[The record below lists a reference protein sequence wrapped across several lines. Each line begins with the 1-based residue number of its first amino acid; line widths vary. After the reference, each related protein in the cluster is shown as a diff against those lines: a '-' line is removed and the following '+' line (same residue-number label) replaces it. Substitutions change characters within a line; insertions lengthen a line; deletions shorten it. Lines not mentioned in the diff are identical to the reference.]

1 MRRRGKYPSAGKRK
15 RPIRFIEAAEGKK
28 KRGVEVEGMFLELI
42 REEHILLIYLPPALS
57 CLIHFPRQ
65 TNAPCQVLCGLV
77 CCYFTA
83 CLIVTQMAVDIMGV
97 FQGGRRM
104 RWGK

>member
-1 MRRRGKYPSAGKRK
+1 MRRRRKYPTAGKRK

-28 KRGVEVEGMFLELI
+28 KGGRSGRSVLELI

-57 CLIHFPRQ
+57 CLIHFPGQ

-97 FQGGRRM
+97 FQGERRM
-104 RWGK
+104 IWGK

>member
-1 MRRRGKYPSAGKRK
+1 MRRRRKYPTAGKRK
-15 RPIRFIEAAEGKK
+15 RPIRFIEVAEGKK
-28 KRGVEVEGMFLELI
+28 KGGRSGRNVLELI